1 MPRFNHK
8 LKPRDAFLSFLFSIP
23 YKEVKVKPTTMKCT
37 ILASLIAGA
46 AAFAPAQ
53 TGQASTTALSASFEN
68 EIGVQAPLGF
78 FDPLGYLEDEDQ
90 ERFEHLRWVE
100 LKVSPLLYS
109 PFEYGL
115 DERTDTRSTKTGL
128 LYFRNKIYIL
138 QVPVP
143 GGNIIEL
150 RFGHIRIYFLTLCSS
165 LSQPSPFNSTAVL
178 PCLVLLDT

>member
-1 MPRFNHK
+1 
-8 LKPRDAFLSFLFSIP
+8 
-23 YKEVKVKPTTMKCT
+23 MKCT

-109 PFEYGL
+109 PSEYGL
-115 DERTDTRSTKTGL
+115 GEPTDTK
-128 LYFRNKIYIL
+128 
-138 QVPVP
+138 
-143 GGNIIEL
+143 
-150 RFGHIRIYFLTLCSS
+150 
-165 LSQPSPFNSTAVL
+165 TAVFQDWAA
-178 PCLVLLDT
+178 LLS